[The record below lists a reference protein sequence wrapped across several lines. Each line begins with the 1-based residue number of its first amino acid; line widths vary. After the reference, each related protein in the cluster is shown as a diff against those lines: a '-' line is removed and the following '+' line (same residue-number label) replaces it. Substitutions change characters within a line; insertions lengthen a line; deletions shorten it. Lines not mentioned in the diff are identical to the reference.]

1 MVGHTFSLC
10 DVFYGV
16 IENKPYKRQMEKQSD
31 WEKIMQDCGIDVTAF
46 KQENMFD
53 FNWLEKIFK
62 QKR

>member
-1 MVGHTFSLC
+1 
-10 DVFYGV
+10 
-16 IENKPYKRQMEKQSD
+16 MEKQSD

-53 FNWLEKIFK
+53 FNWLEKLFK